1 VLDELARGDADNVRQ
16 LSSGDGMPKDETTLQ
31 ITVQSA
37 ALSVGDFPGGLA
49 KATMSMLT
57 N

>member
-1 VLDELARGDADNVRQ
+1 
-16 LSSGDGMPKDETTLQ
+16 MPKDETTLQ

-37 ALSVGDFPGGLA
+37 APSVGDFPGGLA